1 MGFQQGL
8 SGLNTSARSLD
19 VIGNN
24 IANSSTAGYKMA
36 RTEFADLYAA
46 SLTGAVNMQ
55 VGIGTL
61 IGGVSQ
67 QFGQGNITT
76 TNNPLDLAIAN
87 NGFFRME
94 QDGAVSYQRNGQF
107 QLDRN
112 NYIVNNS
119 GQNLSG
125 YSTVATDAT
134 TGKVVAASALGPIQ
148 LSTVDLS
155 PNATTEATLVAN
167 LDATKTALT
176 STLTGTAAPA
186 SLTIT
191 LATND
196 TLNVTVDGSAVTATI
211 APGAPYASNAAL
223 ATAVQTAINNALTAA
238 SSTAQVTVTVDTSNQ
253 LVITSNQTGTSPQ
266 SGIAITGG
274 NGATNAFGAAT
285 ATGSG
290 NFNPA
295 DPATYHNSTSYT
307 VYDSE
312 GNSHTLG
319 VYFRKISTNTWD
331 AFMQF
336 DGSTTAPAYGLTG
349 TNPRT
354 LTFSTSGA
362 LTSGTLTGIGATP
375 TGAAA
380 MSFDIDLTG
389 TTQYG
394 SSFGVTSLTQDG
406 YASGKLAGFEVG
418 DDGVITGRYSNSQT
432 KALAMVVLSTFAN
445 PQGLKAVGSNQW
457 VETALSG
464 QPLDGQPGT
473 GTLGTLQSGAV
484 EDSNVDLTAELVNM
498 IVAQRMYQA
507 NAQTVK
513 TQDSILQTLVSL
525 R

>member
-24 IANSSTAGYKMA
+24 IANSSTAGYKMG

-107 QLDRN
+107 QLDKN
-112 NYIVNNS
+112 NFIVNNS

-134 TGKVVAASALGPIQ
+134 TGNVVAASALGPIQ

-176 STLTGTAAPA
+176 STLTGTTAPGTLVIGA
-186 SLTIT
+186 GNDQLDVSVDGQAVSVTIT
-191 LATND
+191 NATYP
-196 TLNVTVDGSAVTATI
+196 T
-211 APGAPYASNAAL
+211 NAAL
-223 ATAVQTAINNALTAA
+223 ASEIQTKINAALTAG
-238 SSTAQVTVTVDTSNQ
+238 SVTVSVDTSNR
-253 LVITSNQTGTSPQ
+253 LVITSAQTGASPQ
-266 SGIAITGG
+266 SGIAITAGD
-274 NGATNAFGAAT
+274 GATNAFGAAT
-285 ATGSG
+285 ATGTG

-307 VYDSE
+307 LYDSE

-336 DGSTTAPAYGLTG
+336 DGSTTAPAYGLSG

-362 LTSGTLTGIGATP
+362 LTSGSLTGIGATP

-394 SSFGVTSLTQDG
+394 SSYGVTSLTQDG